1 MAAAGP
7 SASALAAE
15 DAILELFKRPGAEQ
29 ASAHPAAAS
38 LRRRSSLLPP
48 LHSARP
54 TRPAALRRSRQG
66 LSQETVDTDLPGLD
80 IHDKA
85 TAGPPTQ
92 CRAAEPDRAPTR
104 GGQPHPTEART
115 SPPQVSAIN
124 SLLAKRR
131 LQMFKNGET
140 LVYKEA
146 RRPCR
151 NSTPPPPASPTPYPI
166 YPRAAPQRTPLPSA
180 DWPRRCDRT
189 RRSSSED

>member
-38 LRRRSSLLPP
+38 LLLPPPSCRPFIPHAPPVRPPCAAPARGYRRRRSTRTCRASISMIRRLPDP
-48 LHSARP
+48 KP
-54 TRPAALRRSRQG
+54 
-66 LSQETVDTDLPGLD
+66 
-80 IHDKA
+80 
-85 TAGPPTQ
+85 Q